1 MSFGNPYLDDPY
13 LTDGVMSRRL
23 LATAIDALLLVV
35 IIVALGAV
43 FVALGVL
50 TFGIGLGALGLLPFV
65 PVLYQVI
72 SLTSSASATP
82 GQQMMG
88 LKVRRDNDFGPPTA
102 GQALVA
108 VLVLAVT
115 MVSMS
120 SSAGLLLVVA
130 LFTVRHRTLH
140 DILSGLVV
148 VRTRALTAGPGR
160 WNMRGG
166 ASAR

>member
-1 MSFGNPYLDDPY
+1 MSFCNPYLDDPY

-115 MVSMS
+115 MATS
-120 SSAGLLLVVA
+120 GLLLVVA

>member
-115 MVSMS
+115 MATS
-120 SSAGLLLVVA
+120 GLLLVVA

>member
-35 IIVALGAV
+35 IIVALVAV

-115 MVSMS
+115 MATS
-120 SSAGLLLVVA
+120 GLLLVVA